1 MALGEQLRNA
11 RRKMNLTASEVAA
24 ATRVKIQLIE
34 DIENENFERI
44 AAPIYGKGFI
54 KLYAEYVA
62 LDPRP
67 LIAEYKHLVGS
78 PVQTASIIPEE
89 STAHGT
95 QVAEGEPSEPI
106 RGRRHEEFDL
116 FNETD
121 AAEPEQETAQDILL
135 TNEFTE
141 DTLATEDDPE
151 QGSEQASWMADA
163 ENGLRAARSR
173 VHRFST
179 VLLSKVQQ
187 ITAERDPWKMMPL
200 ALGILVMLVFL
211 VSGLSRCTRDV
222 NPVGNTM
229 QQSESFQLARD
240 VPDPYFE

>member
-1 MALGEQLRNA
+1 MALGEQLRDA

-24 ATRVKIQLIE
+24 ATRVKVQLIE

-67 LIAEYKHLVGS
+67 LIAEYKNLVGS

-89 STAHGT
+89 NTAYGT
-95 QVAEGEPSEPI
+95 QVAERDASEPT

-121 AAEPEQETAQDILL
+121 AAEPERETAEDTLL
-135 TNEFTE
+135 TNESTE
-141 DTLATEDDPE
+141 DTVETEDDPD
-151 QGSEQASWMADA
+151 QGSDQASWMADA
-163 ENGLRAARSR
+163 ENGFREARSR
-173 VHRFST
+173 VERFSMT
-179 VLLSKVQQ
+179 LLSKVQE
-187 ITAERDPWKMMPL
+187 IAAERDPWKIIPM
-200 ALGILVMLVFL
+200 ALGVLVMVVFL
-211 VSGLSRCTRDV
+211 VSGLGRCTRGV
-222 NPVGNTM
+222 NPVSKTM
-229 QQSESFQLARD
+229 QHSEPLELGRD